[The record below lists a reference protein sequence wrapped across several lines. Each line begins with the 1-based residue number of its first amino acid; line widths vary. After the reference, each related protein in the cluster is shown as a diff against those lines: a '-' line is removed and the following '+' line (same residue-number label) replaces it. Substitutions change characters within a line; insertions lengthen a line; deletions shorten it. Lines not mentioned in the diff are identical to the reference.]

1 MSRYFSWSDGY
12 AWRRSPNRPNR
23 TLSSPLSPEFRHRTF
38 TGIERPR
45 PHFLPRPAGQTRFD
59 SSAMGMG
66 GESHDGP
73 DAGDGAETRVNI
85 TKGA

>member
-1 MSRYFSWSDGY
+1 MRGGGRLTASPAVSR
-12 AWRRSPNRPNR
+12 RPCRLNFVIV
-23 TLSSPLSPEFRHRTF
+23 LLPAV
-38 TGIERPR
+38 ERPR
-45 PHFLPRPAGQTRFD
+45 PHFPPRPAGQTRFD

-73 DAGDGAETRVNI
+73 DASDGAEGRVNI